1 VARKS
6 GSFFPKFATSNRKK
20 MKKKE
25 TTEQLKLQ
33 TEKQHLILKLRL
45 AMETNRHD
53 LVKELALDLQNINSK
68 TKCYV

>member
-1 VARKS
+1 
-6 GSFFPKFATSNRKK
+6 
-20 MKKKE
+20 MKE
-25 TTEQLKLQ
+25 NEIQLQLK

>member
-1 VARKS
+1 
-6 GSFFPKFATSNRKK
+6 